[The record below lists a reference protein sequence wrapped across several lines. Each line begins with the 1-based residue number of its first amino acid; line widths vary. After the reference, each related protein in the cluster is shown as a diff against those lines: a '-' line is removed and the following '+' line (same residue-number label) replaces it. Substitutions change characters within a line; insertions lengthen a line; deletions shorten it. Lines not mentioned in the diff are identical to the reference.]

1 MSDVNEAEVVEANPE
16 STKVRII
23 IALLTLVVFGA
34 VSAAIF
40 LIPSNPT
47 YAGNA
52 GHSMLLPTINAALNG
67 LSGVL
72 LVLGYFFIKR
82 QDIRAHKSCMLS
94 AFIVSALFLVTYL
107 MHHAQAGSVPFTGQG
122 YIRIIY
128 FSFLIP
134 HIILAA
140 AVIPI
145 ALATIYR
152 AWTYQFAAHAKIAR
166 ITLPIWVFSSLSG
179 VIVYWMLYWL

>member
-1 MSDVNEAEVVEANPE
+1 MSEVSQTEVVEANPE

-23 IALLTLVVFGA
+23 IALLTVVVFGA
-34 VSAAIF
+34 VSAVIF
-40 LIPSNPT
+40 LIPSNPS
-47 YAGNA
+47 YAGDA
-52 GHSMLLPTINAALNG
+52 GRSMILPTINAALNG
-67 LSGVL
+67 LSGIF
-72 LVLGYFFIKR
+72 LVLGYFFVKR
-82 QDIRAHKSCMLS
+82 QDIRAHKFCMLA
-94 AFIVSALFLVTYL
+94 AFVVSAIFLVTYL

-122 YIRIIY
+122 VIRVIY

-140 AVIPI
+140 VVIPI

-166 ITLPIWVFSSLSG
+166 ITLPIWVFSSVSG
-179 VIVYWMLYWL
+179 VVVFWMLYWL